1 MIHQLLSDHCLNT
14 SELKIRLKSLPK
26 DLDEAYNKII
36 QRSTRRADVI
46 RFLQWIIFG
55 KQDFTARELAE
66 VASINFDGGDDT
78 LPYYDADRRYGS
90 PDNVLR
96 ACSGLVIEVQGA
108 KAFRQILQMRLIQ

>member
-14 SELKIRLKSLPK
+14 SELQIGLKSLPK
-26 DLDEAYNKII
+26 GLDEAYTTII
-36 QRSTRRADVI
+36 ERSTRRADVI

-55 KQDFTARELAE
+55 RQSFTSQELAE

-78 LPYYDADRRYGS
+78 LPFYDLDRRYGS

-96 ACSGLVIEVQGA
+96 ACSGLVTEIKGT
-108 KAFRQILQMRLIQ
+108 KDF